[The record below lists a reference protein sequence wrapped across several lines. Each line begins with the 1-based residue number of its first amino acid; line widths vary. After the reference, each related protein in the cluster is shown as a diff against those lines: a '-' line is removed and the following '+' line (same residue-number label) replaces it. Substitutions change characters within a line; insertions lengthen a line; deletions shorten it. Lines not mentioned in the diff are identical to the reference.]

1 MIEINWNEKKAKSL
15 ENKLLNIIKKLPSAA
30 KVGVEAS
37 IEATKREAL
46 KNKKGSKNENMI
58 LTKILDA
65 NNEKVIGR
73 VFTNKDLFSFAPF
86 LEYGTGTYAE
96 MPHIGKSKTFLE
108 SGFRF
113 WYAPATSVNKSY
125 SLTDFMI
132 VDGVFYPMITQF
144 HGKTYVMCFEQK
156 SRPFMRP
163 AGVYSREE
171 AKKIISTEIKQMFNE
186 VLK

>member
-1 MIEINWNEKKAKSL
+1 MIEIKWNETKLKSFEKKMLSII
-15 ENKLLNIIKKLPSAA
+15 NKLPQTVEIGIEKSSEETKK
-30 KVGVEAS
+30 
-37 IEATKREAL
+37 EAL

-58 LTKILDA
+58 LTEML
-65 NNEKVIGR
+65 NEDKTRIIGR
-73 VFTNKDLFSFAPF
+73 IFTNKDIFSFAPF

-96 MPHIGKSKTFLE
+96 KPHIGKTKTFLE

-125 SLTDFMI
+125 TLTDFM
-132 VDGVFYPMITQF
+132 VVNGVYYPMITSF
-144 HGKTYVMCFEQK
+144 GGKTYVMCFEQK
-156 SRPFMRP
+156 ARPFMRP

-171 AKKIISTEIKQMFNE
+171 TKKIIASQINKMLNE